1 MTSMHL
7 QVAPLQNPERYPLLA
22 QALTDLAE
30 RWLGAVRETTV
41 VLIDDLPAARWYVAG
56 QPVDRPAAQLHVSLP
71 AGQAGEGPKAE
82 FITQALAALQRQLGR
97 GEPLAVG
104 SGVIVRE
111 LPPRHWGRCEATAPQ
126 ALGAGR
132 FT

>member
-30 RWLGAVRETTV
+30 RWLGAARETVV

-56 QPVDRPAAQLHVSLP
+56 QPVDRPAAQLHLSLP
-71 AGQAGEGPKAE
+71 AGQAGEGHKAE
-82 FITQALAALQRQLGR
+82 FIAHALKSLQRQLGR
-97 GEPLAVG
+97 GEPLAAG
-104 SGVIVRE
+104 SAVIVRE
-111 LPPRHWGRCEATAPQ
+111 VPPQHWGRSETPASQFQGVA
-126 ALGAGR
+126 
-132 FT
+132 

>member
-1 MTSMHL
+1 M
-7 QVAPLQNPERYPLLA
+7 QNPERYPLLA

-30 RWLGAVRETTV
+30 RWLGAVRETAV
-41 VLIDDLPAARWYVAG
+41 ILIDDLPAARWYVAG
-56 QPVDRPAAQLHVSLP
+56 QPVDRPAALLHVSLP

-82 FITQALAALQRQLGR
+82 FITQALTALQRQLGH

-111 LPPRHWGRCEATAPQ
+111 VPPSHWGSCDTAVPQ
-126 ALGAGR
+126 ALGEGR

>member
-1 MTSMHL
+1 MTSLHL

-30 RWLGAVRETTV
+30 RWLGATRETVV

-56 QPVDRPAAQLHVSLP
+56 QPVDRPAAQLHLCLP
-71 AGQAGEGPKAE
+71 AGQASEGQQAE
-82 FITQALAALQRQLGR
+82 FIAHALKSLQRQLGR
-97 GEPLAVG
+97 GEALAVG

-111 LPPRHWGRCEATAPQ
+111 VPPQHWGRCETTAPQ
-126 ALGAGR
+126 AQGVA
-132 FT
+132 

>member
-30 RWLGAVRETTV
+30 RWLGAARETVV
-41 VLIDDLPAARWYVAG
+41 VLIDDLPAARWYVAA
-56 QPVDRPAAQLHVSLP
+56 QPVDRPAAQLHISLP
-71 AGQAGEGPKAE
+71 AGQAGDGQKTE
-82 FITQALAALQRQLGR
+82 FITQALKALQRQLGR

-104 SGVIVRE
+104 SGVIVCE
-111 LPPRHWGRCEATAPQ
+111 VPPQHWGHCESAAAQ
-126 ALGAGR
+126 AQGVA
-132 FT
+132 

>member
-30 RWLGAVRETTV
+30 RWLGAARETVV
-41 VLIDDLPAARWYVAG
+41 VLID
-56 QPVDRPAAQLHVSLP
+56 DRPAAQLHISLP
-71 AGQAGEGPKAE
+71 AGQAGDGQKTE
-82 FITQALAALQRQLGR
+82 FITQALKALQRQLGR

-111 LPPRHWGRCEATAPQ
+111 VPPQHWGHCESAAAQ
-126 ALGAGR
+126 AQGVA
-132 FT
+132 